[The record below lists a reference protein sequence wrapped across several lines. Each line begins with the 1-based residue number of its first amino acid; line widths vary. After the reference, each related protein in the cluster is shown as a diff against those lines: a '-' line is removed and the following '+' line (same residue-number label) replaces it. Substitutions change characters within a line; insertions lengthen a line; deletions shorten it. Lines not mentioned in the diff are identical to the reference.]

1 MPVEQ
6 RFVQMSDCPTMHWKI
21 PSFPKNDDVIRV
33 PPIVVKVAIGKT
45 ENFAHSVEKGVE
57 KEVKKG
63 QPDQMIG

>member
-1 MPVEQ
+1 
-6 RFVQMSDCPTMHWKI
+6 MHWKV